1 MCGCTQPRY
10 YRSKTTSK
18 KASQLSDTEKRS
30 MVQSHED
37 GSTIYELAIVYGVT
51 PRSVAAFVANAH
63 R

>member
-10 YRSKTTSK
+10 RKTTSK
-18 KASQLSDTEKRS
+18 KAKDLSDTEKHS
-30 MVQSHED
+30 MVHSHED
-37 GSTIYELAIVYGVT
+37 GSTIYELAEVYGIT